1 MNEFQNY
8 DDLENY
14 FSDTFVKLGVKDY
27 DFCYIYSDLRFF
39 ASSMKIDIEK
49 DRFCNSIIS
58 PLLNLK
64 KTIIIP
70 TFSYTTEGVFDV
82 EKTPTSLGTLNSWIL
97 RQSNVKRS
105 NHPLFSFGALGP
117 KSSLVEN
124 CGKSAFGKNS
134 VHDNLRENKCCFIN
148 IGRAIEKGN
157 TIIHNIEQSCEAKYR
172 FNKVFKTS
180 VLKRNKLFDSDYS
193 AFVRRQDVPD
203 HDFKFNFIEAAK
215 IIYSEGIVHEVGDSE
230 LLSNISLY
238 DYDKTRAILV
248 KAFIKNSSI
257 FLSKPFTQF

>member
-1 MNEFQNY
+1 MW
-8 DDLENY
+8 
-14 FSDTFVKLGVKDY
+14 
-27 DFCYIYSDLRFF
+27 
-39 ASSMKIDIEK
+39 KIC
-49 DRFCNSIIS
+49 F
-58 PLLNLK
+58 
-64 KTIIIP
+64 
-70 TFSYTTEGVFDV
+70 
-82 EKTPTSLGTLNSWIL
+82 W
-97 RQSNVKRS
+97 
-105 NHPLFSFGALGP
+105 
-117 KSSLVEN
+117 
-124 CGKSAFGKNS
+124 KNS

-180 VLKRNKLFDSDYS
+180 VLKKNKLFDSDYS

-238 DYDKTRAILV
+238 DYDKTRDILV